1 MGGYMASLAATN
13 IRDKP
18 ISLIPLLSW
27 TSASPVFTQGAL
39 SEAIG
44 WRELSLELETNK
56 ELVKVLDNCGW
67 LAMMVDM
74 DCYFFIFF
82 II

>member
-1 MGGYMASLAATN
+1 MGGHMASLAVTN

-39 SEAIG
+39 SEAIC
-44 WRELSLELETNK
+44 WKELSNELETSK
-56 ELVKVLDNCGW
+56 KLQKILYDCGW
-67 LAMMVDM
+67 LDLMA
-74 DCYFFIFF
+74 
-82 II
+82 